1 MNVPSNIDTLIAKYL
16 SGEALPHEAID
27 LEDWCN
33 QQPENRNYYNE
44 MAKTLSLIDGKKR
57 SVPLVSASYRQLQH
71 RIGIKRTY
79 RAMIAASFI
88 AILSLVIFTMNEK
101 QAGKTIIAGSQPLEH
116 QLMDLTRIKLSPGT
130 RLEIDPNYGKESR
143 KVSLTGEAAFDVK
156 HDETNK
162 FIIHAGGGV
171 YLEDLGTQFLV
182 KAKPDSDTL
191 FVIVS
196 EGIVRLFDESGHEII
211 LKAGEKAWYIRSSK
225 QIITDLDT
233 RVVKFNFNNTR
244 LDEVIRLLSQ
254 TYDIKVELEPAMIGE
269 CKLTTQF
276 FDEEIA
282 TIMTVICE
290 TLDYSYEYHNNKY
303 IIKGKPCQ

>member
-1 MNVPSNIDTLIAKYL
+1 MNVPSKIDALIAKYL
-16 SGEALPHEAID
+16 NGEALPHEAIE

-33 QQPENRNYYNE
+33 QQPENRTYFDE
-44 MAKTLSLIDGKKR
+44 MVKTLSLIDGNKW
-57 SVPLVSASYRQLQH
+57 SVPVVSASYRQLKQ

-79 RAMIAASFI
+79 RAVIAASLI
-88 AILSLVIFTMNEK
+88 AILSLVFFTLNEN
-101 QAGKTIIAGSQPLEH
+101 QGSKTIIAGSQPLEH
-116 QLMDLTRIKLSPGT
+116 QLMDLTKIMLSPGA
-130 RLEIDPNYGKESR
+130 RVDIDNNYGKASR
-143 KVSLTGEAAFDVK
+143 KVSLSGEATFDVQ
-156 HDETNK
+156 HDDTNK

-171 YLEDLGTQFLV
+171 YIEDLGTQFLV
-182 KAKPDSDTL
+182 NAKPDSDTL

-244 LDEVIRLLSQ
+244 LEEVMRLLSE
-254 TYDIKVELEPAMIGE
+254 TYDFKIEFEPAVISE

-290 TLDYSYEYHNNKY
+290 TLDFSYEYHKNKY